1 MKGEKYLIVVTVLLA
16 VVLVLVSVSYA
27 ASYGVYKKI
36 DVLYNNIKIIVN
48 GKTAASDPEPFI
60 YNGTTFVPVR
70 LIGEALGMDV
80 QWDRARN
87 AVVIQGHK
95 GQEAAS
101 DYELES
107 LRVKLYYKDLE
118 IQQLKEEIEELKSKK
133 DIAKELEDYLE
144 DEYSRW
150 NKMDFYFDVYGD
162 EDEIELTIEID
173 LDEDGDRWWDTDEDD
188 IEDWLE
194 DIYEYVEDEY
204 GDIDFYGTIVDTADD
219 EILVE
224 FDVHKGKLRVDF

>member
-1 MKGEKYLIVVTVLLA
+1 MKGKKHPAVITAVLA
-16 VVLVLVSVSYA
+16 AVLVLTSVSYA

-48 GKTAASDPEPFI
+48 DKTLASDPEPFI
-60 YNGTTFVPVR
+60 YNGTTFVPIR

-101 DYELES
+101 QYELES
-107 LRVKLYYKDLE
+107 LKVQLYYKDLE
-118 IQQLKEEIEELKSKK
+118 IQQLRDEIEELKSKK

-150 NKMDFYFDVYGD
+150 NRMDFYFDVYGD

-173 LDEDGDRWWDTDEDD
+173 LDEDGYRWRNTDEDD

-194 DIYEYVEDEY
+194 EIYEYVEDEY
-204 GDIDFYGTIVDTADD
+204 GDVDFYGTIVDTADD

-224 FDVHKGKLRVDF
+224 FDVYKGKLRVDF

>member
-1 MKGEKYLIVVTVLLA
+1 MKGKKYLIVVTVLLA

-87 AVVIQGHK
+87 AVVIQGQQ
-95 GQEAAS
+95 GQETAS
-101 DYELES
+101 QYELES
-107 LRVKLYYKDLE
+107 LKVQLYYKDLE

-204 GDIDFYGTIVDTADD
+204 GDVDFYGTIVDTADD

-224 FDVHKGKLRVDF
+224 FDVYKGKLRVDF